1 MTKVASARK
10 TGSDRES
17 DDGFDD
23 LSDSTAPPT
32 GSNAKLL
39 DKLQRDAR
47 TFLRQKQGVK
57 KQLDNSLELASDK
70 PSPFVRDQVYTLFT
84 VGSVVSNIRRLS
96 EIFVGKS
103 IFTPLE
109 SL

>member
-10 TGSDRES
+10 TGSDRGS

-32 GSNAKLL
+32 GSKAKLL

-47 TFLRQKQGVK
+47 TLLRQKQGVK

-84 VGSVVSNIRRLS
+84 VGYTDFKENLIARCMQIYDILQP
-96 EIFVGKS
+96 
-103 IFTPLE
+103 T
-109 SL
+109 